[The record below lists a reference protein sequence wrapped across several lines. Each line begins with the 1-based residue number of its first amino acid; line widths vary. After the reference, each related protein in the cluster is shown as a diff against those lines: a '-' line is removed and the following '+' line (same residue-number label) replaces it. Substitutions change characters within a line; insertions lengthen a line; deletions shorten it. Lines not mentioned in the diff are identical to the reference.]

1 MMCWTTFSK
10 KPEITL
16 VSPCRQVS
24 LSWWF
29 PSVRGDRPRHNFTCS
44 PLSCHVFTFHI
55 LYLFCPPLLLFFL
68 VPCSILRF
76 HPNLVPKPCLIF
88 LTQWDATPNAGFTT
102 GTPWMRAHED
112 DAREGWN
119 ATDESQPRLANSNA
133 IESESVLAFWKRAIS
148 VRKAHDVLVRL
159 FILYHYQPSRVELGP
174 STHIHTYTHTQV
186 YGDFEMCLESDERV
200 FAYVRKLG
208 HVHAWV
214 VLNFSADVVEVPFGT
229 TEDGPGL
236 GLPLGV
242 ETGRGGDPELVLCN
256 YDAASGPPGMDSE
269 TGTLMLRGYEARV
282 YISSSSF
289 LTT

>member
-1 MMCWTTFSK
+1 MKT
-10 KPEITL
+10 TL
-16 VSPCRQVS
+16 VRDGTPPTSPNHASQTATPSSQRAYSHFGNGQS
-24 LSWWF
+24 AFEKRTTSWY
-29 PSVRGDRPRHNFTCS
+29 VC
-44 PLSCHVFTFHI
+44 LSCITI
-55 LYLFCPPLLLFFL
+55 SLPESNLA
-68 VPCSILRF
+68 
-76 HPNLVPKPCLIF
+76 HP
-88 LTQWDATPNAGFTT
+88 
-102 GTPWMRAHED
+102 
-112 DAREGWN
+112 
-119 ATDESQPRLANSNA
+119 
-133 IESESVLAFWKRAIS
+133 
-148 VRKAHDVLVRL
+148 
-159 FILYHYQPSRVELGP
+159 
-174 STHIHTYTHTQV
+174 YTHPQV

-208 HVHAWV
+208 HVRAWV